1 MKILNVSSTLDP
13 VTGGGEAERSY
24 QMSRFLSQSKID
36 CQILTIDHG
45 LDAERKAFLGKGGVV
60 ALPWISRRYY
70 IPRVSF
76 SKIDSLVRE
85 ADVVHLMGHW
95 HILNAL
101 VYISARKLNKPY
113 VICPA
118 GSLLIFGRSM
128 WFKKLYNSIVGKK
141 IIKNASM
148 CIAITPDEENLFL
161 EYGVSKNRIQIIP
174 NGIAEID
181 FQSNNDSLFR
191 QKYSLGSRPFVLFVG
206 RLNLIKGPDLLLKA
220 FCRLKDQLPG
230 LDLVYA
236 GPDGGMLDELR
247 NVVLAERL
255 TDRVHFLGY
264 LGETDKSDAYHSADF
279 LVIPSRHEAM
289 SIVVLEAGVCGTPV
303 LITDQCGFNQIA
315 ETGGGWVVPATV
327 DGLEN
332 GLLKVVS
339 DPGRL
344 KVGGL
349 KIKKF
354 VMNNYS
360 WKVIVQN
367 FTELYSSILNNQSTQ
382 PDNKE
387 LR

>member
-1 MKILNVSSTLDP
+1 
-13 VTGGGEAERSY
+13 
-24 QMSRFLSQSKID
+24 
-36 CQILTIDHG
+36 
-45 LDAERKAFLGKGGVV
+45 
-60 ALPWISRRYY
+60 
-70 IPRVSF
+70 
-76 SKIDSLVRE
+76 
-85 ADVVHLMGHW
+85 
-95 HILNAL
+95 
-101 VYISARKLNKPY
+101 
-113 VICPA
+113 
-118 GSLLIFGRSM
+118 
-128 WFKKLYNSIVGKK
+128 
-141 IIKNASM
+141 
-148 CIAITPDEENLFL
+148 
-161 EYGVSKNRIQIIP
+161 
-174 NGIAEID
+174 
-181 FQSNNDSLFR
+181 
-191 QKYSLGSRPFVLFVG
+191 
-206 RLNLIKGPDLLLKA
+206 
-220 FCRLKDQLPG
+220 
-230 LDLVYA
+230 
-236 GPDGGMLDELR
+236 
-247 NVVLAERL
+247 LAERL